1 MNLKDYIRDIPD
13 FPKEGIIF
21 KDITTLLK
29 DAGAL
34 KESIRQMAGPFRD
47 KGITKVCGIESRG
60 FIFGM
65 PLAIELNAGFVP
77 IRKEGKL
84 PWTKISQEYVLEYGT
99 DRIEIHKDAIEDGEK
114 TLVVD
119 DLLAT
124 GGTAEASLKLLAKL
138 NANVVGF
145 AFLIELEF
153 LNGRKLIENQVE
165 ELTALFK
172 Y

>member
-1 MNLKDYIRDIPD
+1 MNLKDYIRDIPN

-34 KESIRQMAGPFRD
+34 KESIRQMAEPFRD